1 MVTFSIL
8 GWKGW
13 EQFLSSPHFRTTEIN
28 YNQLNKFGDHCVN
41 SIVVFIRHFS
51 LLSHKSQNL
60 KKNLRN
66 IETSLLVLF
75 FLCINEH
82 TQKKDNRAILWNNH
96 SLWTKFHERFFV
108 FEVNFYFIFCSG
120 TLLGN
125 QRSRGYWHLLCDW
138 LCVLIIG
145 QVLFKSSWNHCLSR
159 PWHSSDINSECHTW
173 WQGLSPKPFLSH

>member
-13 EQFLSSPHFRTTEIN
+13 EQFLSSPHFRTAEIN

-51 LLSHKSQNL
+51 LLSHKSQNFK

-66 IETSLLVLF
+66 TETLLLVLF
-75 FLCINEH
+75 SLCINEH
-82 TQKKDNRAILWNNH
+82 TQKKDNKAILWNNH

-108 FEVNFYFIFCSG
+108 FEVHFYFFCSR

-125 QRSRGYWHLLCDW
+125 QRSRGTGTY
-138 LCVLIIG
+138 CVVDCVSWSLA
-145 QVLFKSSWNHCLSR
+145 KSFLKAPEITAYLGPDTHWISIQNVTPDDKDCLQ
-159 PWHSSDINSECHTW
+159 N
-173 WQGLSPKPFLSH
+173 PF